1 MRARACRFTS
11 SRLPPSACR
20 SSLTGESRSSWLSS
34 WSSSC
39 CGAGRS
45 WAGPRTAAGGIHNV
59 NARMQAL
66 LLATV
71 GMLIVSGIAAPNVRA
86 APAPTLSIVS
96 PSPNAVIGNGSPVV
110 VVFAVTNFNL
120 TDSRNGTSSPDSGH
134 VDVFVDGGW
143 TAKASINTIV
153 LALPSGPHTIR
164 LRPRTEHRAA
174 LNPDVT
180 ASVAVVMTQ
189 GPPGGTP

>member
-1 MRARACRFTS
+1 MRTRACRFTS

-20 SSLTGESRSSWLSS
+20 SSPTGELRSSWLSS

-45 WAGPRTAAGGIHNV
+45 WAGPRTVAGGIHNV
-59 NARMQAL
+59 NARILAF

-71 GMLIVSGIAAPNVRA
+71 GMLLVSGIATPNVRA

-120 TDSRNGTSSPDSGH
+120 TDPGNGTPSPDSGH
-134 VDVFVDGGW
+134 AAVFADGGW
-143 TAKASINTIV
+143 TSQASVNSIV

-164 LRPRTEHRAA
+164 LQLVTNNGTS
-174 LNPDVT
+174 LSPDLT
-180 ASVAVVMTQ
+180 AVV
-189 GPPGGTP
+189 G